1 MRSGLTCLFHI
12 SMILKTSGGTKWFN
26 SLCVLF
32 LIVCIIAH
40 ALLYSSLCV
49 SFLNVYF
56 ILHCLFHSSLFISF
70 FIVCFISL
78 YLLLV
83 PPQIHTNFM
92 LLFHISTIL
101 KTSGGTNSYFV
112 PFLFI
117 GYLFHSR
124 STVVYHYCITS
135 SRYSKN
141 LWAQTHSVFNSS
153 LSGTYSTQNP
163 QHFTLISVL
172 HHRDTPKSLVAQ
184 THSLFGY
191 LFYVGCI

>member
-1 MRSGLTCLFHI
+1 MVQFFVCFIPH
-12 SMILKTSGGTKWFN
+12 
-26 SLCVLF
+26 CVYHCSCFALF
-32 LIVCIIAH
+32 LVVC
-40 ALLYSSLCV
+40 
-49 SFLNVYF
+49 F
-56 ILHCLFHSSLFISF
+56 IPECLFHSSLFISF

-83 PPQIHTNFM
+83 PPQIHTNFI
-92 LLFHISTIL
+92 LLFHISTIF

-163 QHFTLISVL
+163 QYFTIN
-172 HHRDTPKSLVAQ
+172 
-184 THSLFGY
+184 
-191 LFYVGCI
+191 

>member
-1 MRSGLTCLFHI
+1 
-12 SMILKTSGGTKWFN
+12 MILKTSGGTKWFN

-83 PPQIHTNFM
+83 PPQIHTNFI
-92 LLFHISTIL
+92 LLFHISTIF

-163 QHFTLISVL
+163 QYFTINKCITSSRYTKKSGGTNSFFVRVLILCGMHIVWPHDFTLA
-172 HHRDTPKSLVAQ
+172 R
-184 THSLFGY
+184 
-191 LFYVGCI
+191 